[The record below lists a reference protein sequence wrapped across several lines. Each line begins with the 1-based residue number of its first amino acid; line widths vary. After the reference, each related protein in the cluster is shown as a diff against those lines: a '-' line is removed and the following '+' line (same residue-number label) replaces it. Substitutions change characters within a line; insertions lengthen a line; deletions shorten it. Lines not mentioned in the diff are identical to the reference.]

1 MEADGCR
8 MGRYRVG
15 GEGDGVCVVGDGS
28 NGEAKR
34 FGKVGVVPVLGPVL
48 VAMVRVRVRAIAL
61 GLDRE
66 PIVRRRVAVR
76 MCAGRIGGCTCR
88 VRSDGVPI

>member
-1 MEADGCR
+1 

-15 GEGDGVCVVGDGS
+15 GERDGVCVVGDGS

-34 FGKVGVVPVLGPVL
+34 FGKVAVVPVLGPVL
-48 VAMVRVRVRAIAL
+48 VAMVLDRVGGIPFGL
-61 GLDRE
+61 GRE
-66 PIVRRRVAVR
+66 PIVRRRVGVR
-76 MCAGRIGGCTCR
+76 MCAGRTGGFTCR